1 LKNPT
6 TDEPIKRQRKIRK
19 RFARWKVTW
28 ISSFFLKIISNYIK
42 HIVKLRIHF
51 LSGERISR
59 LETKNATNDLNLVFL
74 FPLYSFLEIVRSR
87 RKKN

>member
-1 LKNPT
+1 MESDL
-6 TDEPIKRQRKIRK
+6 D
-19 RFARWKVTW
+19 F
-28 ISSFFLKIISNYIK
+28 FLFLKIISNYIQ
-42 HIVKLRIHF
+42 HIVKSRIHF

-87 RKKN
+87 RKKKQLEKPLEL